1 MNTVIDFVSDKRIL
15 IALFLLMVALN
26 LSLSFFMPKDHA
38 LDLKFAYTF
47 SEAYQSL
54 AEMDSD
60 TRKFYRFG
68 IWALDFPYMIV
79 YSLFFAGIL
88 CRLWGSRA
96 LVVVP
101 FLIAIFDFFENLMVL
116 RILKLFPEPNRLIT
130 LIASGFTTLKWLAV
144 AIMFIIIILGIWKY
158 YFSEKFST
166 SSSSS

>member
-1 MNTVIDFVSDKRIL
+1 MKAIVDFVSDKKIL
-15 IALFLLMVALN
+15 IALFFLLVALN

-54 AEMDSD
+54 SEMDLD

-88 CRLWGSRA
+88 YRFWRSQTLIT
-96 LVVVP
+96 LP
-101 FLIAIFDFFENLMVL
+101 FLVAAFDLFENLIVL
-116 RILKLFPEPNRLIT
+116 RILKLFPEPNRLLT
-130 LIASGFTTLKWLAV
+130 LLASGFTTLKWLTV
-144 AIMFIIIILGIWKY
+144 GVMVLVLIVGVWRY
-158 YFSEKFST
+158 YFSGKIST
-166 SSSSS
+166 SSSS